1 MQLAALDGLPAPP
14 AVPQGSGDLAALG
27 VATPAPADSGAAGR
41 LRCCP
46 CRGRAAGSRDD
57 RRRPWQAGCCRC
69 RAAGLATAASLI
81 AMKQN
86 NSHSRFACGFGLCL
100 WMPPVLYF
108 GAPKNMK
115 CLQFT
120 SETNTSVLSSDCKRK
135 HCTRSDLLPACWQQR
150 KLFEYRTWLGHH
162 RRYFDP

>member
-14 AVPQGSGDLAALG
+14 AVPQGSGDLVALG
-27 VATPAPADSGAAGR
+27 VATPATADSGAAGR

-86 NSHSRFACGFGLCL
+86 NSHSRFACVWFQSVPMDASRAVL
-100 WMPPVLYF
+100 WGTQEHEMLTVY
-108 GAPKNMK
+108 
-115 CLQFT
+115 
-120 SETNTSVLSSDCKRK
+120 KRDQ
-135 HCTRSDLLPACWQQR
+135 HICAE
-150 KLFEYRTWLGHH
+150 F
-162 RRYFDP
+162 

>member
-46 CRGRAAGSRDD
+46 CRGRAAG
-57 RRRPWQAGCCRC
+57 
-69 RAAGLATAASLI
+69 LATAASLI

-86 NSHSRFACGFGLCL
+86 NSHSRFACVWFRSVPMDASRAVL
-100 WMPPVLYF
+100 WGTQEHEMLTVY
-108 GAPKNMK
+108 
-115 CLQFT
+115 
-120 SETNTSVLSSDCKRK
+120 KRDQ
-135 HCTRSDLLPACWQQR
+135 HICAE
-150 KLFEYRTWLGHH
+150 F
-162 RRYFDP
+162 